1 MTSPIRFVRHRFPLL
16 PIRSLLACSTIG
28 LVLGCQSG
36 ASAPVVSHAVRRPV
50 TPTAESTLPTAREA
64 GTVADAIRQVQ
75 HEELPVGDGEASPAD
90 PADPPSRPA
99 AGPET
104 LRQIEWTAVASHPE
118 LRRLQHEVSAA
129 WAKARYVD
137 ALPDP
142 TIGGNVFGHPIETA
156 AGSQR
161 ANFTVM
167 QMIPWLGRLEAQ
179 AQQTCF
185 EAFAAQQK
193 YEAERLRVI
202 GDLRFHWYHL
212 YVLGRQI
219 EVTEANQEL
228 FESLTDLATLR
239 IRQNLGT
246 VGDVQRGA
254 LEISRLEE
262 QLVILRQQVESAKA
276 EINRLAGRPA
286 ETPVPIPESL
296 DVALPDWS
304 HPMLRQVAWERQPAI
319 ASAHLMANATRW
331 GVEVARLK
339 RRPDVTFNASW
350 FVMDDNRP
358 PSRIVNVGEDAWSFG
373 AQVTIPLWREKYDA
387 IEDEATWKHFAS
399 HRTVEDLQQ
408 RFDALLRDLWE
419 QAKAADATARLYRDT
434 IIPQAEQTLAADQQS
449 LKDGTVDFDRV
460 IDDIRN
466 LLTLELGYHRAV
478 GRLATAIARI
488 HQAVGVDLAGGLPAD
503 PALSP
508 PEPAPAEIE
517 PAEAELTNPAAR
529 Q

>member
-1 MTSPIRFVRHRFPLL
+1 MTSPVRFARHRFPLQ
-16 PIRSLLACSTIG
+16 PIRSLLTCGTIG

-36 ASAPVVSHAVRRPV
+36 PSAPVASHTARLPV
-50 TPTAESTLPTAREA
+50 AATAETEPPTAEEAESPA
-64 GTVADAIRQVQ
+64 GTIRQVQ
-75 HEELPVGDGEASPAD
+75 HETPAGVD
-90 PADPPSRPA
+90 SETGPA
-99 AGPET
+99 APSELSSGPAADSES
-104 LRQIEWTAVASHPE
+104 LRGLEWTAVTSHPD

-137 ALPDP
+137 ELPDP
-142 TIGGNVFGHPIETA
+142 TIGANVFVNPIETA

-161 ANFTVM
+161 ANLSVM

-179 AQQTCF
+179 AQQACF

-193 YEAERLRVI
+193 YEAERLRIVA
-202 GDLRFHWYHL
+202 DLRVRWYRL

-219 EVTEANQEL
+219 EVTEANQKL
-228 FESLTDLATLR
+228 FESITDLATLR

-262 QLVILRQQVESAKA
+262 QLVIFRQQVESTKA
-276 EINRLAGRPA
+276 EINRLAARPA
-286 ETPVPIPESL
+286 ETPVPIPASL
-296 DVALPDWS
+296 DVELPDWS

-350 FVMDDNRP
+350 FVIDDNRP
-358 PSRIVNVGEDAWSFG
+358 ATPIVDVGEDAWSLG

-387 IEDEATWKHFAS
+387 MEDEATWKHFAS

-408 RFDALLRDLWE
+408 QFDALLRDLWE
-419 QAKAADATARLYRDT
+419 QAKAADATASLYRDT
-434 IIPQAEQTLAADQQS
+434 IIPQAQQTLDADQQS
-449 LKDGTVDFDRV
+449 LKDGTVEFDRV

-466 LLTLELGYHRAV
+466 LLTLELGYHQAI
-478 GRLATAIARI
+478 GRLATALARI
-488 HQAVGVDLAGGLPAD
+488 HQAVGVDLAPSRSPAPEPLPAEPVPAEHIPAD
-503 PALSP
+503 PGV
-508 PEPAPAEIE
+508 
-517 PAEAELTNPAAR
+517 
-529 Q
+529 